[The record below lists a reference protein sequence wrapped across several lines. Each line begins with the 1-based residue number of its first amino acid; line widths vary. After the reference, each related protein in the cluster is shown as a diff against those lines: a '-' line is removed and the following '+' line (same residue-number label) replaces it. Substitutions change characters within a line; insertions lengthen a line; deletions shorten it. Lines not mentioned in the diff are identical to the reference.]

1 MTHMK
6 TLSGETALNMV
17 QVFVFFGTFT
27 NFVPDFSGD
36 VFG

>member
-1 MTHMK
+1 MTHIK

-17 QVFVFFGTFT
+17 QVFVFFGIFT
-27 NFVPDFSGD
+27 DFVPDFSDD